1 MTRPPK
7 MPASAIR
14 SMVESRNA
22 PQVPLVPLIRASTPS
37 SMSRNTKIVQVKAPG
52 KSSPIGK
59 RPSAP
64 PATPTVPMTVTA
76 FGVMGVR
83 ASTLPTGVNRRVMAG
98 RSGFSMAVRS
108 YRRAELEFS
117 AARVGFTFRQ
127 PGRFFPW
134 GLWTRCSRV
143 KAGRAQRWL
152 AGGRP
157 PAPPEAREAIARR
170 RTSVAGTSS
179 GAGGAAGRAPAA
191 DQVRNVVL
199 VGHSGTGK
207 SSLVEALLAATGTI
221 QRPGSIEEGTT
232 VSDFDE
238 IEVKQQRSVNLTL
251 APVIHNGIKVNLLD
265 TPGYADFTGDL
276 RAGLRAADSALFAVS
291 ATDGIDGV
299 TRMLW
304 EECAAVGMPRAVVIT
319 KIDHQRAEFQ
329 ATLDACRE
337 AFGDAVAPLYL
348 PVGEPV
354 NGLIGLLSQK
364 LYSYS
369 GGERSE
375 GAPAAADE
383 ERMTDLRGEL
393 IEGVITE
400 SEDESLMDRY
410 LSGEEIDPKVL
421 IEDLEKAVAQSSF
434 YPVLVV
440 SAPQKIGMLELLE
453 VMTEAF
459 PSPAEHPLPPVTTP
473 DGKPVTGLS
482 ADPKGPLLAEVV
494 KTTSDS
500 YVGRISLVRV
510 FSGTLRPDASVHVS
524 GHGRAASGHE
534 DHDDDERIGALT
546 SPLGKQ
552 QRPVTQCA
560 AGDICA
566 VAKLST
572 AETGDT
578 LSDKEKPLLMESWSM
593 PEPLLPVAIVA
604 KSKADEDKLSQ
615 ALSRLVAEDPT
626 LRLENNAE
634 TRQLVL
640 WCMGEA
646 HADLLL
652 DRLANRYGVAVETTD
667 LRVPL
672 RETVAGKAQGL
683 GRNVKQSG
691 GHGEYGICHIEIEP
705 LADASA
711 FEFVDKIVGGV
722 VPRQFIPSVEKGVR
736 WQMEQGVVAGY
747 PMIGIRVTLYDG
759 KAHSVDSSDMAF
771 QKAGRAALRDAV
783 DKAQPKLLEP
793 VDEVS
798 VLVPDDYVGAI
809 MSDVPSRRGRV
820 LGTEQIGVGRTL
832 VKAEI
837 PELEITRYAI
847 ELRSLSHGTGSFTR
861 SYLRH
866 EPLPAHLASKVAAES
881 KPG

>member
-1 MTRPPK
+1 VRTTDRKEANLMT
-7 MPASAIR
+7 
-14 SMVESRNA
+14 
-22 PQVPLVPLIRASTPS
+22 
-37 SMSRNTKIVQVKAPG
+37 G
-52 KSSPIGK
+52 
-59 RPSAP
+59 
-64 PATPTVPMTVTA
+64 TA
-76 FGVMGVR
+76 
-83 ASTLPTGVNRRVMAG
+83 
-98 RSGFSMAVRS
+98 
-108 YRRAELEFS
+108 
-117 AARVGFTFRQ
+117 
-127 PGRFFPW
+127 
-134 GLWTRCSRV
+134 
-143 KAGRAQRWL
+143 
-152 AGGRP
+152 
-157 PAPPEAREAIARR
+157 
-170 RTSVAGTSS
+170 S

-207 SSLVEALLAATGTI
+207 SSLIEALLAATGTI
-221 QRPGSIEEGTT
+221 QRQGSVAEGTT

-238 IEVKQQRSVNLTL
+238 VEIRQQRSVNLTL
-251 APVIHNGIKVNLLD
+251 APIVHNGIKVNLLD

-299 TRMLW
+299 TRMIW

-319 KIDHQRAEFQ
+319 KIDHQRAEFD
-329 ATLDACRE
+329 ATLAACRD

-354 NGLIGLLSQK
+354 DGLIGLLSEK
-364 LYSYS
+364 LFSYAD
-369 GGERSE
+369 GQRSE
-375 GAPAAADE
+375 SAPASEDQDQ
-383 ERMTDLRGEL
+383 MTELRGEL
-393 IEGVITE
+393 IEGIITE
-400 SEDESLMDRY
+400 SEDETLMDRY

-421 IEDLEKAVAQSSF
+421 IEDLEKAVARGSF
-434 YPVLVV
+434 YPVLVT
-440 SAPQKIGMLELLE
+440 SALQKMGMLELLE
-453 VMTEAF
+453 VMTQAF
-459 PSPAEHPLPPVTTP
+459 PSPAEHPMPAVTTP

-482 ADPKGPLLAEVV
+482 SDPKGPLLAEVV

-510 FSGTLRPDASVHVS
+510 FSGTLRPDAPVHVS

-552 QRPVTQCA
+552 QRSMTQCL

-566 VAKLST
+566 VAKLGT

-578 LSDKEKPLLMESWSM
+578 LSDKERPLLMESWSM

-615 ALSRLVAEDPT
+615 GLSRLIAEDPT

-646 HADLLL
+646 HADVLL
-652 DRLANRYGVAVETTD
+652 DRLSHRYGVAVETTD

-672 RETVAGKAQGL
+672 RETIAGKAQGL
-683 GRNVKQSG
+683 GRNVKQTG

-705 LADASA
+705 LTDSA
-711 FEFVDKIVGGV
+711 GFEFVDKIVGGV

-747 PMIGIRVTLYDG
+747 PMTGVRVTLYDG

-771 QKAGRAALRDAV
+771 QKAGRMALRDAV
-783 DKAQPKLLEP
+783 DKAQATLLEP
-793 VDEVS
+793 VDEMS
-798 VLVPDDYVGAI
+798 VLVPDDYVGAV
-809 MSDVPSRRGRV
+809 MSDLSGRRGRV
-820 LGTEQIGVGRTL
+820 IGTEPVGVGRTL

-847 ELRSLSHGTGSFTR
+847 DLRSVSHGTGSFTR
-861 SYLRH
+861 CYLRH
-866 EPLPAHLASKVAAES
+866 EPLPSHLASKVAADS
-881 KPG
+881 KPE